1 MIITFVRELRK
12 KWSYRGRPRNRSA
25 GFTLVE
31 LLVVIAIISVMLAAL
46 VGLFTTLSKS
56 YTTEEVKADAQQD
69 LRAAADLMIRDIR
82 LAGLDPTLSGNFG
95 VIKAE
100 DLEIRFTLDSDASGS
115 FNGTVD
121 AANFEDISYKV
132 DGSQLKQSLYGGGFQ
147 PVIDNVTL
155 PNPGNPVFIYLD
167 EDDNQIA
174 TPVSASDL
182 SNIRVVLVQNMTVQP
197 PAGQVKLSANAGDPG
212 SGDVP
217 ILNTRI
223 QIRNLWF

>member
-12 KWSYRGRPRNRSA
+12 KWRYRGRPRNRSA

-31 LLVVIAIISVMLAAL
+31 LLVVIAMISVMLAAL

-56 YTTEEVKADAQQD
+56 YTTEEVKAEAQQD
-69 LRAAADLMIRDIR
+69 LRAAGDLMIRDIR
-82 LAGLDPTLSGNFG
+82 MAGLDPTLSGNFG
-95 VIKAE
+95 IIKAE
-100 DLEIRFTLDSDASGS
+100 DKEIRFTMDSDEDGAVTPS
-115 FNGTVD
+115 
-121 AANFEDISYKV
+121 NFEDISYNFI
-132 DGSQLKQSLYGGGFQ
+132 GNELKQSLDGGSFQ
-147 PVIDNVTL
+147 PVIENVTF
-155 PNPGNPVFIYLD
+155 PIPADPVFIYLD

-174 TPVSASDL
+174 TPVSASEL